1 MELWRSAADP
11 WGQDVLIGISWDLM
25 WAAVIAGLAFTVAHA
40 VWAKWLAPAE
50 TSGTGEGSS
59 VAGLPAQIL
68 RHAMSERVF
77 HWGMSAAMLVLLITA
92 FLPWMGI
99 QFAWVTIHWIAGL
112 VLTATIVYHI
122 VHATF
127 WQDFWAMWVNGADI
141 KAGVAE
147 LNHMIGRNGTAVPKA
162 AKYPI
167 DHKMFHHGAAVSAL
181 AAIVTGIFMMLRI
194 DTWFWTAN
202 PYVMLS
208 ESSWGV
214 VYIVHG
220 VSGVALFAL
229 IITHIYFAIRPDKWW
244 ITKSMIYGFIG
255 RDKYVENFD
264 PARWAVPGAAP
275 QEEQELVP
283 AGVGASVGGGESEA
297 PEAGAPESGTPEAP
311 EAPGTPQGDS
321 GAPGDSGGS
330 GDSSSDERAS
340 EVGGQ
345 D

>member
-1 MELWRSAADP
+1 
-11 WGQDVLIGISWDLM
+11 
-25 WAAVIAGLAFTVAHA
+25 
-40 VWAKWLAPAE
+40 
-50 TSGTGEGSS
+50 
-59 VAGLPAQIL
+59 
-68 RHAMSERVF
+68 
-77 HWGMSAAMLVLLITA
+77 
-92 FLPWMGI
+92 
-99 QFAWVTIHWIAGL
+99 
-112 VLTATIVYHI
+112 
-122 VHATF
+122 
-127 WQDFWAMWVNGADI
+127 
-141 KAGVAE
+141 
-147 LNHMIGRNGTAVPKA
+147 VPKA

-167 DHKMFHHGAAVSAL
+167 DHIMFHHGAAVSGL
-181 AAIVTGIFMMLRI
+181 AAIVTGILMMLRI
-194 DTWFWTAN
+194 DTWFWTAD
-202 PYVMLS
+202 PYIMLS

-283 AGVGASVGGGESEA
+283 AGVGASVAGASTGGGESEA
-297 PEAGAPESGTPEAP
+297 PDSGTPGAP
-311 EAPGTPQGDS
+311 DTPQ
-321 GAPGDSGGS
+321 GDSGGS
-330 GDSSSDERAS
+330 GDSSSDERSS